1 MRCETSNNMPT
12 ADWNYEIKPGEGY
25 PYDDEAV
32 EYDEILDLQQ
42 NLQVYYDR
50 LGDESVWT
58 NETI

>member
-1 MRCETSNNMPT
+1 MPT
-12 ADWNYEIKPGEGY
+12 ADWNYEVKPGEGY
-25 PYDDEAV
+25 SYDDSSI

-42 NLQVYYDR
+42 KLPVYYDR

>member
-1 MRCETSNNMPT
+1 MPT